1 MTGLY
6 FFRKLVQKMGRKNRS
21 IRAKEVSK
29 MKASY
34 EKASRSRA
42 DLRNR
47 AQQGYHQAMS
57 EYMKKKI
64 ECREKGM
71 SKEEEP

>member
-1 MTGLY
+1 
-6 FFRKLVQKMGRKNRS
+6 
-21 IRAKEVSK
+21 

-34 EKASRSRA
+34 ERASRSRA

-71 SKEEEP
+71 SKEEEMVAMKAERNQLGSWLLEKRVAEKNATMRP